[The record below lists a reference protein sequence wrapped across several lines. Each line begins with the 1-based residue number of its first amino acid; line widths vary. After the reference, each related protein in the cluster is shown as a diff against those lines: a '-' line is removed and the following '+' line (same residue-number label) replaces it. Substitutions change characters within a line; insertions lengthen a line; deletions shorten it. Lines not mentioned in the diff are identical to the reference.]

1 MTITSPFTAAD
12 GALTWVGDG
21 ETVRIE
27 PWGAN
32 SIRVR
37 ARFMQPIADADW
49 ALLPPPADAP
59 APTIVIVDDGKFGR
73 HGIVGMDIHN
83 MDKILGVVFLH
94 HRMDAYMGQFLSR
107 HPDGI
112 LAADGIVQDMHES
125 LQLKAV

>member
-59 APTIVIVDDGKFGR
+59 ALNCAPFVGR
-73 HGIVGMDIHN
+73 CLLGYRSRLRGTCSGIPPGCVPRVVS
-83 MDKILGVVFLH
+83 GVVWCSS
-94 HRMDAYMGQFLSR
+94 G
-107 HPDGI
+107 
-112 LAADGIVQDMHES
+112 
-125 LQLKAV
+125 

>member
-59 APTIVIVDDGKFGR
+59 APTIVIADDGSHASLTNGGAAAQGAQVR
-73 HGIVGMDIHN
+73 AAARRRRP
-83 MDKILGVVFLH
+83 H
-94 HRMDAYMGQFLSR
+94 HRHVRRRPA
-107 HPDGI
+107 
-112 LAADGIVQDMHES
+112 
-125 LQLKAV
+125 